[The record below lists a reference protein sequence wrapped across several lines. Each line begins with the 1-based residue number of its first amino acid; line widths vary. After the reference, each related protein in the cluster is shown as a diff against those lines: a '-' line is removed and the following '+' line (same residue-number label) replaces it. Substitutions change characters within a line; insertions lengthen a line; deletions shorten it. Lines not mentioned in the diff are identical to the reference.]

1 MDAVL
6 GGINTPSS
14 EVILP
19 ALQIIKAKVP
29 NHLVSSVFLMQTKDQ
44 QNYIFTDCGLNVN
57 PTPEQLSQIADLGY
71 RAAVFFH
78 LPSPQIAFLS
88 YSTGHSGKGAS
99 VEKVRTTVANLA
111 SSKWNLCPF
120 EGPIQFDAAMSITTR
135 FKKLPNTQLAKIPT
149 NILVFPDLNAGN
161 IGYKIAQ

>member
-1 MDAVL
+1 ML

-19 ALQIIKAKVP
+19 ALQIIKAKHP

-44 QNYIFTDCGLNVN
+44 QNYIFTDCGLNVD
-57 PTPEQLSQIADLGY
+57 PSSEQLSQIADLGY

-88 YSTGHSGKGAS
+88 YSTGYSGKGAS
-99 VEKVRTTVANLA
+99 VAKVRAAVAGLV
-111 SSKWNLCPF
+111 SSK
-120 EGPIQFDAAMSITTR
+120 
-135 FKKLPNTQLAKIPT
+135 
-149 NILVFPDLNAGN
+149 
-161 IGYKIAQ
+161 